1 MQKILD
7 CVDAGSAYCPCHL
20 AETGECIMC
29 SQLQGRTFCD
39 CANWKGVC
47 IYYDFVS
54 NRSQMR
60 AQRKSRSCRII
71 KRDEVSEGLVL
82 FSIETGR
89 ELAKELNEPGTYVFM
104 RDEDS
109 PAYYDTPMSV
119 MTSDETAGTIIAAV
133 QVRGV
138 KTKALGSLREKVEIR
153 GPYWNGLL
161 GLKYIKG
168 LRGSSALIIARGVG
182 QAAVVTAAAKLVAG
196 GNKVKVILDTG
207 RNSRNFTEKYFQELG
222 CEVALQTL
230 LSGRALE
237 MPAETSAY
245 IQNCIREDQVKL
257 VISGGSE
264 KLHQK
269 IAGLLLA
276 LEDKP
281 FFACSNDAKFCCGEG
296 ICGSCHTRVEDGSRI
311 KVCKTQL
318 NPFSLYERRIKA

>member
-7 CVDAGSAYCPCHL
+7 CIDAGSAYCPCHL

-47 IYYDFVS
+47 IYHDFVS
-54 NRSQMR
+54 NRYR
-60 AQRKSRSCRII
+60 KREQRESRSCRIL

-82 FSIETGR
+82 FGIEVGKEMAR
-89 ELAKELNEPGTYVFM
+89 ELNAPGTYVFM
-104 RDEDS
+104 RDQAS
-109 PAYYDTPMSV
+109 PAYYDTPMSI
-119 MTSDETAGTIIAAV
+119 MTVEETEGTIIAAV

-138 KTKALGSLREKVEIR
+138 KTKALGDLQEKVEIR

-168 LRGSSALIIARGVG
+168 MRDSAALIIARGVG
-182 QAAVVTAAAKLVAG
+182 QAAVLPAARKLIAG
-196 GNKVKVILDTG
+196 GNKVKIILDAG
-207 RNSRNFTEKYFQELG
+207 RNSHNFTEAYFQDLG
-222 CEVALQTL
+222 CEVALKPL
-230 LSGRALE
+230 LSGKALE
-237 MPAETSAY
+237 MPFETASY
-245 IQNCIREDQVKL
+245 IKETIIQEQIGL
-257 VISGGSE
+257 VVSGGSE

-269 IAGLLLA
+269 VAGLLLT

-281 FFACSNDAKFCCGEG
+281 FLACSNDAKFCCGEG

-311 KVCKTQL
+311 KTCKTQL
-318 NPFSLYERRIKA
+318 NPFSLYERRAQV